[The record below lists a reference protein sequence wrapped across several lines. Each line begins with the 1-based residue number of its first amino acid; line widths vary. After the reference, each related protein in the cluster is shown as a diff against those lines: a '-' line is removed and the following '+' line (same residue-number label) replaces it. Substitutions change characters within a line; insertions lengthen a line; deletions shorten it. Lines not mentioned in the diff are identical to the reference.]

1 MKWILEEIEA
11 AEIGCKG
18 CMSSWP
24 PRLSRRVLPLLEAL
38 LAEES
43 HCQLKCGA
51 ERNEMVRGKG
61 WQK

>member
-11 AEIGCKG
+11 AEIECKG

-24 PRLSRRVLPLLEAL
+24 LRLSLRVLPWLEAL
-38 LAEES
+38 RVEET
-43 HCQLKCGA
+43 HYQVKCRAVG
-51 ERNEMVRGKG
+51 NEMVRGKG

>member
-24 PRLSRRVLPLLEAL
+24 PRLSLRVLPSLEAL
-38 LAEES
+38 FAEEEY
-43 HCQLKCGA
+43 CLLKCRA
-51 ERNEMVRGKG
+51 EGKGMVRGKR